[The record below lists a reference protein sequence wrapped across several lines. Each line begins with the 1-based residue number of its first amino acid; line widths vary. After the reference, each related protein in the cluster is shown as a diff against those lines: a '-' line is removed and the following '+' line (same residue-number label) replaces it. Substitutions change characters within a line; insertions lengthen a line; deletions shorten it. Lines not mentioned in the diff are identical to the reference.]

1 MPQTD
6 VLIIGSGIA
15 GLSFAIKTA
24 KRFPHQSV
32 TVITKADD
40 SESNTKYAQG
50 GIAVVLDEITD
61 SFDKHIED
69 TLRAGDG
76 LCDRKVVELVVKEGP
91 ERLDEI
97 IEWGIEFDQDEA
109 GNLSLGR
116 EGGHTAKRIIH
127 YKDVTGLQIEKG
139 LLHQVSKLPNIKLLS
154 HHFSIDLITEHH
166 FKHRISQPEPGITCY
181 GAYVMDQRTC
191 KIEKYV
197 SKVTLLAT
205 GGAGQVYR
213 TTTNPLIATGDGV
226 AMAYRAMAKVK
237 DMEFIQF
244 HPTAFFAQDDNPAFL
259 ITEAIRGHGAYLK
272 TKDGERF
279 MFRYDERGELASRDI
294 VAKAID
300 NELIIRG
307 DECVYL
313 DCTHFPKEDFIS
325 HFPNIYEKCLTKG
338 IDIATQ
344 MIPVAPAAHYQCG
357 GIEVDTCGRTS
368 IANLYACGECSCTG
382 LHGANRLASNSLLEA
397 IVYAHRCFADVE
409 TKLDDIETPSN
420 IPEWNAEGT
429 IVPTEQIL
437 ITHNRK
443 ELRDLMSDYVAIV
456 RSNERLKRAL
466 KRIDI
471 LFHENERLYHQSVLS
486 PQLCELRNL
495 ITIAYIIT
503 RQSLERRENK
513 GTFYNVDLN
522 GSRVNESTRDEV
534 RGTKG

>member
-24 KRFPHQSV
+24 RRFPDQSI

-76 LCDRKVVELVVKEGP
+76 LCDREVVELVVKEGP
-91 ERLDEI
+91 DRLLEI
-97 IEWGIEFDQDEA
+97 IQWGVEFDQDES
-109 GNLSLGR
+109 GNLALAK

-127 YKDVTGLQIEKG
+127 YKDITGWQIEQA
-139 LLHQVSKLPNIKLLS
+139 LLREVSTLTNITVLS

-166 FKHRISQPEPGITCY
+166 FKNRISQPQPGITCY
-181 GAYVMDQRTC
+181 GAYVMDQYTC
-191 KIEKYV
+191 KIEKYI

-205 GGAGQVYR
+205 GGSGQVYR

-226 AMAYRAMAKVK
+226 AMAYRAMARVR
-237 DMEFIQF
+237 DMEFVQF
-244 HPTAFFAQDDNPAFL
+244 HPTAFYSKDDNPSFL
-259 ITEAIRGHGAYLK
+259 ITEAIRGHGAYLRA
-272 TKDGERF
+272 KDGERF
-279 MFRYDERGELASRDI
+279 MFRYDDRGELASRDI
-294 VAKAID
+294 VAQAID
-300 NELIIRG
+300 NELITRG

-313 DCTHFPKEDFIS
+313 DCTHLPKEDFIS
-325 HFPNIYEKCLTKG
+325 HFPNIYEKCLSKG
-338 IDIATQ
+338 IDITRE
-344 MIPVAPAAHYQCG
+344 MIPVVPAAHYQCG
-357 GIEVDTCGRTS
+357 GIDVDTFGRTS
-368 IANLYACGECSCTG
+368 IANLYACGECSRTG

-397 IVYAHRCFADVE
+397 IVFAHRCFVDVE
-409 TKLDDIETPSN
+409 KKLHTIAVSHN
-420 IPEWNAEGT
+420 IPDWNAEGT
-429 IVPTEQIL
+429 TVPREQIL

-456 RSNERLKRAL
+456 RSDERLQRAL
-466 KRIDI
+466 KRIDV
-471 LFHENERLYHQSVLS
+471 LYHETEKLYDEAVLS

-495 ITIAYIIT
+495 ITIAYVIT
-503 RQSLERRENK
+503 RQSLERKENR
-513 GTFYNVDLN
+513 GGFYNVDL
-522 GSRVNESTRDEV
+522 TRS
-534 RGTKG
+534 KHAH

>member
-24 KRFPHQSV
+24 RRFPDQSI

-76 LCDRKVVELVVKEGP
+76 LCDREVVELVVKEGP
-91 ERLDEI
+91 DRLLEI
-97 IEWGIEFDQDEA
+97 IQWGVEFDQDES
-109 GNLSLGR
+109 GNLALAK

-127 YKDVTGLQIEKG
+127 YKDITGWQIEQA
-139 LLHQVSKLPNIKLLS
+139 LLREVSTLTNITVLS

-166 FKHRISQPEPGITCY
+166 FKNRISQPQPGITCY
-181 GAYVMDQRTC
+181 GAYVMDQYTC
-191 KIEKYV
+191 KIEKYI

-205 GGAGQVYR
+205 GGSGQVYR

-226 AMAYRAMAKVK
+226 AMAYRAMARVR
-237 DMEFIQF
+237 DMEFVQF
-244 HPTAFFAQDDNPAFL
+244 HPTAFYSKDDNPSFL
-259 ITEAIRGHGAYLK
+259 ITEAIRGHGAYLRA
-272 TKDGERF
+272 KDGERF
-279 MFRYDERGELASRDI
+279 MFRYDDRGELASRDI
-294 VAKAID
+294 VAQAID
-300 NELIIRG
+300 NELITRG

-313 DCTHFPKEDFIS
+313 DCTHLPKEDFIS
-325 HFPNIYEKCLTKG
+325 HFPNIYEKCLSKG
-338 IDIATQ
+338 IDITRE
-344 MIPVAPAAHYQCG
+344 MIPVVPAAHYQCG
-357 GIEVDTCGRTS
+357 GIDVDTFGRTS
-368 IANLYACGECSCTG
+368 ITNLYACGECSRTG

-397 IVYAHRCFADVE
+397 IVFAHRCFVDVE
-409 TKLDDIETPSN
+409 KKLHTITMSQN
-420 IPEWNAEGT
+420 IPDWNAEGT
-429 IVPTEQIL
+429 TVPREQIL

-456 RSNERLKRAL
+456 RSNERLQRAL
-466 KRIDI
+466 KRIDV
-471 LFHENERLYHQSVLS
+471 LYHETEKLYDEAVLS

-495 ITIAYIIT
+495 ITIAYVIT
-503 RQSLERRENK
+503 RQSLERKENR
-513 GTFYNVDLN
+513 GGFYNVDL
-522 GSRVNESTRDEV
+522 TRS
-534 RGTKG
+534 KHAH

>member
-15 GLSFAIKTA
+15 GLSFAIKIA
-24 KRFPHQSV
+24 KRFPDCSV
-32 TVITKADD
+32 TIITKADD

-50 GIAVVLDEITD
+50 GIAVVLDELTD
-61 SFDKHIED
+61 TFQKHIED

-76 LCDRKVVELVVKEGP
+76 LCNREVVELVVREGP
-91 ERLDEI
+91 SRLEEI
-97 IEWGIEFDQDEA
+97 IEWGIEFDQDA
-109 GNLSLGR
+109 SGNLALGR

-139 LLHQVSKLPNIKLLS
+139 LLLQVSKLPNISLLS

-166 FKHRISQPEPGITCY
+166 FKSKISQPQPGISCY
-181 GAYVMDQRTC
+181 GAYVMDQRTS
-191 KIEKYV
+191 KIEKYI

-244 HPTAFFAQDDNPAFL
+244 HPTAFYSKDDNPSFL
-259 ITEAIRGHGAYLK
+259 ITEAIRGHGAYLR

-279 MFRYDERGELASRDI
+279 VFKYDDRGELASRDI

-300 NELIIRG
+300 NELITRG

-313 DCTHFPKEDFIS
+313 DCTHLPKEDFIS
-325 HFPNIYEKCLTKG
+325 HFPNIYEKCLSKG
-338 IDIATQ
+338 IDITKQ
-344 MIPVAPAAHYQCG
+344 MIPVVPAAHYQCG
-357 GIEVDTCGRTS
+357 GIEVDTLGRTS
-368 IANLYACGECSCTG
+368 ISNLYACGECACTG

-397 IVYAHRCFADVE
+397 IVFAHRCFVDVE
-409 TKLDDIETPSN
+409 AKLPGIDFPQQ
-420 IPEWNAEGT
+420 IPDWNAEGT
-429 IVPTEQIL
+429 IVPREQIL
-437 ITHNRK
+437 ITHTRK

-456 RSNERLKRAL
+456 RSRERLTRAL

-471 LFHENERLYHQSVLS
+471 LYHETERLYDEAVLS

-495 ITIAYIIT
+495 ITIAFLIT
-503 RQSLERRENK
+503 RQSLERTENR
-513 GTFYNVDLN
+513 GTFFNVDL
-522 GSRVNESTRDEV
+522 ESAS
-534 RGTKG
+534 KINK